1 MSFVGSEPGQLWILQ
16 HSTQYVCFS
25 FDGKSLANYAMKL
38 IEEKKRENAFHEL
51 FSAKSK
57 VHQHPL

>member
-38 IEEKKRENAFHEL
+38 IEEKKRENSFNEIN
-51 FSAKSK
+51 
-57 VHQHPL
+57 